1 MLISMIVAVAENG
14 VIGKDNTLIW
24 RLSDDLKN
32 FKRITSGHS
41 IIMGRK
47 TFDSIG
53 RPLPNR
59 TNIVISRDR
68 NLQIDGCRVVSSLD
82 EAFQVA
88 AKFDGND
95 EAFIIGGA
103 TIYEQALLFVDKVY
117 LTKVKALPEGDAFFN
132 ISVFDSW
139 EVVSKTS
146 FKKDEKNEYDFEI
159 LELVK
164 MGL

>member
-1 MLISMIVAVAENG
+1 MLISLIVAVAENG
-14 VIGKDNTLIW
+14 VIGKDNALIW
-24 RLSDDLKN
+24 KLSEDLKN

-47 TFDSIG
+47 TFESIG

-59 TNIVISRDR
+59 TNIVVSRDT
-68 NLQIDGCRVVSSLD
+68 NLQIEGCYMARSLD
-82 EAFQVA
+82 EAFQLA
-88 AKFDGND
+88 AQADGND
-95 EAFIIGGA
+95 EAFVIGGA

-117 LTKVKALPEGDAFFN
+117 LTKVKASPEGDAFFA

-146 FKKDEKNEYDFEI
+146 FKKDEKNEYDFEVV
-159 LELVK
+159 ELVK
-164 MGL
+164 